1 MSSIRMEVSGLDR
14 DKRFALK
21 SPVIIKFRYLDV
33 KADTAS
39 NEHLVTGKMDVC
51 K

>member
-1 MSSIRMEVSGLDR
+1 MSLIRMKVSDVDG

-33 KADTAS
+33 KADKAS